1 MKSSE
6 KKLAEKA
13 LSGVDTVKLLLYE
26 TFEESFKIKFQI
38 NDKEH
43 NGELA
48 EASAN
53 EIFGSH
59 TEKSLRVFNENREL
73 IIDEIKNLGATH
85 PELKR
90 IITDSIRIYMI
101 AKFTLYGNFPE
112 NYEETFN
119 NAIERG
125 IFILGG
131 EAPEIIT
138 FLISV
143 EDSLRRKKIE

>member
-1 MKSSE
+1 MKSADE
-6 KKLAEKA
+6 KLSEKA
-13 LSGVDTVKLLLYE
+13 LSGVDTVKLFLCE
-26 TFEESFKIKFQI
+26 TFEESFKIKYQV
-38 NDKEH
+38 NNKEH

-59 TEKSLRVFNENREL
+59 TEESLRVFNENREL
-73 IIDEIKNLGATH
+73 IIDEIKNLGATY

-101 AKFTLYGNFPE
+101 AKFRLYGKFPE

-125 IFILGG
+125 IFIKGG
-131 EAPEIIT
+131 EVPEIIT
-138 FLISV
+138 FLISI
-143 EDSLRRKKIE
+143 EDSLRRKKID

>member
-1 MKSSE
+1 MKSAE

-13 LSGVDTVKLLLYE
+13 LSGVDTVKSFLYE
-26 TFEESFKIKFQI
+26 TFEKSFKIKYQI

-43 NGELA
+43 CRELA
-48 EASAN
+48 AASAN

-73 IIDEIKNLGATH
+73 IIGEIKNLGATY
-85 PELKR
+85 PELRR

-101 AKFTLYGNFPE
+101 AKSTLYGKFPE
-112 NYEETFN
+112 NFEETFY

-125 IFILGG
+125 IFIKGG
-131 EAPEIIT
+131 EAPET
-138 FLISV
+138 VSFLITI
-143 EDSLRRKKIE
+143 EDWLRRKKID

>member
-1 MKSSE
+1 MAE

-13 LSGVDTVKLLLYE
+13 LSGVDTVKLFLCE
-26 TFEESFKIKFQI
+26 TFKDSFKIKYQI

-73 IIDEIKNLGATH
+73 IIDEIKNLGATY

-101 AKFTLYGNFPE
+101 AKFTLYEKFPE
-112 NYEETFN
+112 NYDETFN

-131 EAPEIIT
+131 EAPDIVS
-138 FLISV
+138 FLISI
-143 EDSLRRKKIE
+143 EDALRRKKS

>member
-1 MKSSE
+1 MAE

-13 LSGVDTVKLLLYE
+13 LSGVDTVKLFLCE
-26 TFEESFKIKFQI
+26 TFEESFKIKYQV
-38 NDKEH
+38 NNKEH

-73 IIDEIKNLGATH
+73 IIDEIKNLGATY

-101 AKFTLYGNFPE
+101 AKFTLYEKFPE
-112 NYEETFN
+112 NYDETFN

-131 EAPEIIT
+131 EAPDIVS
-138 FLISV
+138 FLISI
-143 EDSLRRKKIE
+143 EDALRRKKS